1 MQAAFEI
8 PCRNAMVSSRSRL
21 RGAFGAVTLELGD
34 SPEQPRPFHPSQL
47 IVEDSLHVSSCWPTT
62 ITICRLAGL
71 LSLALNPILAIAQ
84 DIAVTGRVTERSSGR
99 PLSGARVS
107 VGPQTDT
114 TNSAGEFRVHA
125 PRSSGTLLVR
135 VTKIGFVPQVRSLGA
150 GTGATLSASF
160 ELERR
165 AMGLD
170 EIVVTGSAG
179 ATEIRSVG
187 HSIAQIRPA
196 DVPEPVAS
204 IDHLLTSRV
213 PGVSVLPSTGMVGT
227 GAKIRLRG
235 SASVALSNQPLV
247 YVDGVRIRSDGY
259 PKNSPQ
265 FGERSRGTN
274 DTPSPLND
282 IDPSDIERIEIVR
295 GPAAATLYGT
305 EAAAGVIQIFT
316 RRGVQGRT
324 VWNSQLASGVSYA
337 RPFGPPNEPYMRLDP
352 WLRNALG
359 VGYSLSAAGGSDLRY
374 YLSSSLSRNEGVL
387 PNDLEKRLTL
397 RANFDVVPLKKLTL
411 AISSAVTNNDLSNT
425 SAGPNAQG
433 LTQNVYRGPS
443 NATGVFTKESLDRI
457 LAWDLT
463 TGIDHALAG
472 VTAVFTPDRSTS
484 HSFTLGHDRANSEI
498 RSLRPYGFVFASQ
511 GILSTERWASA
522 TTTADYLGR
531 FVTESGTLKGSIA
544 WGGQAITTDV
554 SSVSGYGEGF
564 PGPSDPTISSAALTL
579 ASESRLR
586 SVVAGVFSEAT
597 AGWKERWYLTAGLR
611 IDGSSSF
618 GSDLGLQPFPRASLA
633 WIISE
638 QEFWPQRLG
647 TLKLRAA
654 YGEAGRAPGVF
665 DAARTW
671 SAVSHDGKPAY
682 LPLSV
687 GNPLLGPE
695 RSAETEFGFDAESNS
710 GERRAS
716 VTVYRRTT
724 KNALLPV
731 APPPSL
737 GFVDPQ
743 LRNVGTFRTGGAE
756 VALAATWRFRS
767 MSLETGLDISL
778 NRSRALD
785 LGGTADFI
793 LDGVAWISDGRP
805 TPVLIGPLLTNPDEI
820 AEPVIE
826 ENHVFGP
833 NLPTRVVGA
842 NAALHVRGITISAR
856 TEYQGGSYL
865 VNSGSR
871 ALFGQGVHPSC
882 ESAYANLAEGKRE
895 VLTAWERQWCV
906 AATVRRDGLIVPGDF
921 VRLRDLSVTVPLPGT
936 LMRSRRA
943 SFTLAARNYLLF
955 KSSEIEAF
963 EPDMGGRDGMFA
975 PVRAIELT
983 VPTPATISFAVRAT
997 YW

>member
-1 MQAAFEI
+1 M
-8 PCRNAMVSSRSRL
+8 
-21 RGAFGAVTLELGD
+21 
-34 SPEQPRPFHPSQL
+34 
-47 IVEDSLHVSSCWPTT
+47 
-62 ITICRLAGL
+62 
-71 LSLALNPILAIAQ
+71 LNPLPAIGQ
-84 DIAVTGRVTERSSGR
+84 DAAITGRVTERSSGR

-107 VGPQTDT
+107 VGQLTDT
-114 TNSAGEFRVHA
+114 TGIDGEYR
-125 PRSSGTLLVR
+125 VR
-135 VTKIGFVPQVRSLGA
+135 VSGSSTSAVVRVVKIGYVPQERSLASGR
-150 GTGATLSASF
+150 GTALSADF

-170 EIVVTGSAG
+170 EIVITGSAG
-179 ATEIRSVG
+179 ATEVRSVG

-196 DVPEPVAS
+196 DVPEPIAS
-204 IDHLLTSRV
+204 VDHLLTSRV
-213 PGVSVLPSTGMVGT
+213 PGVSVLPSTGMVGS

-282 IDPSDIERIEIVR
+282 IDPSDIERIEVVR

-316 RRGVQGRT
+316 RRGVGGQT
-324 VWNSQLASGVSYA
+324 VWNSQLTSGLSYV
-337 RPFGPPNEPYMRLDP
+337 RPFGPSNEPYMRLDP

-359 VGYSLSAAGGSDLRY
+359 LGYSLSVAGGTDLRY
-374 YLSSSLSRNEGVL
+374 YLSSSWNRNEGVL
-387 PNDLEKRLTL
+387 PNDLEKRLTV
-397 RANFDVVPLKKLTL
+397 RANFDVAPLRKLKL
-411 AISSAVTNNDLSNT
+411 ALSTAVTSNDLSNT

-463 TGIDHALAG
+463 TGIDHAVVG
-472 VTAVFTPDRSTS
+472 VTAVFTPDRFVS
-484 HSFTLGHDRANSEI
+484 HSLTVGHDRATSEI

-531 FVTESGTLKGSIA
+531 FLTGSRSLKGSIA
-544 WGGQAITTDV
+544 WGGQAITSEV

-597 AGWKERWYLTAGLR
+597 AGWRERLYLTAGLR

-618 GSDLGLQPFPRASLA
+618 GSDLGLQPFPRASAA
-633 WIISE
+633 WIVSE
-638 QEFWPQRLG
+638 QGFWPDRLG
-647 TLKLRAA
+647 TLKLRTA

-682 LPLSV
+682 VPLSV

-710 GERRAS
+710 GAKRAS
-716 VTVYRRTT
+716 LTIYRRTT
-724 KNALLPV
+724 RNALLPV

-737 GFVDPQ
+737 GFIDPQ
-743 LRNVGTFRTGGAE
+743 LRNVGTFRTSGAE
-756 VALAATWRFRS
+756 LALASTWGFRG
-767 MSLETGLDISL
+767 MSLETGLDVSL
-778 NRSRALD
+778 NRSRTLD

-793 LDGVAWISDGRP
+793 LDGVAWISENRP
-805 TPVLIGPLLTNPDEI
+805 APVLIGPRLTNSDEI

-842 NAALHVRGITISAR
+842 NAALRVKGITISGRA
-856 TEYQGGSYL
+856 EYQGGSYL

-882 ESAYANLAEGKRE
+882 ESAYANLAEGRRE

-921 VRLRDLSVTVPLPGT
+921 VRLRDVTLTVPLPGA
-936 LMRSRRA
+936 LLRSRRA
-943 SFTLAARNYLLF
+943 SLTLAARNYLLF

>member
-1 MQAAFEI
+1 MCNYIRLILLRPVPDQALHTNEPSLSTRSIAQRSVPLPVVTQVLYALVAGFVTV
-8 PCRNAMVSSRSRL
+8 AVS
-21 RGAFGAVTLELGD
+21 AVTVDAQQAVVRG
-34 SPEQPRPFHPSQL
+34 R
-47 IVEDSLHVSSCWPTT
+47 
-62 ITICRLAGL
+62 ITDQA
-71 LSLALNPILAIAQ
+71 
-84 DIAVTGRVTERSSGR
+84 TGR
-99 PLSGARVS
+99 PLSGARVTA
-107 VGPQTDT
+107 P
-114 TNSAGEFRVHA
+114 SA
-125 PRSSGTLLVR
+125 SDS
-135 VTKIGFVPQVRSLGA
+135 
-150 GTGATLSASF
+150 TGADGQYRLTVDASSSVVIRVIKLGYIPEVRKVELKTGAANSVNF
-160 ELERR
+160 ELAVR
-165 AMGLD
+165 ATGLD
-170 EIVVTGSAG
+170 EIVITGSAG
-179 ATEIRSVG
+179 ATEFRTVG

-196 DVPEPVAS
+196 DIPEPIAS

-213 PGVSVLPSTGMVGT
+213 PGVSVLPSTGMVGS

-235 SASVALSNQPLV
+235 SSSVALSNQPLV

-282 IDPSDIERIEIVR
+282 IDPSDIERIEVVR

-316 RRGVQGRT
+316 RRGAGGLT
-324 VWNSQLASGVSYA
+324 VWNSQLTSGISYV
-337 RPFGPPNEPYMRLDP
+337 RPFGPSNEPYMRLDP

-359 VGYSLSAAGGSDLRY
+359 VSYSLSAAGGDDLRY
-374 YLSSSLSRNEGVL
+374 YLSGTWGHNEGVL
-387 PNDLEKRLTL
+387 PNDLEKRLSL
-397 RANFDVVPLKKLTL
+397 RANFDIVPLRKLKL
-411 AISSAVTNNDLSNT
+411 ALSTAVTNNDLSNT

-443 NATGVFTKESLDRI
+443 NATGTFTKESLDRI

-463 TGIDHALAG
+463 TGIDHAVAG

-484 HSFTLGHDRANSEI
+484 HSFTLGHDRATSEI
-498 RSLRPYGFVFASQ
+498 RSLRPYGFVFALQ
-511 GILSTERWASA
+511 GILSAERWASA

-531 FVTESGTLKGSIA
+531 FETGSGSLKGSIA

-597 AGWKERWYLTAGLR
+597 AGWNERLYLTGGLR

-633 WIISE
+633 WIVSE
-638 QEFWPQRLG
+638 QNFWPQELG

-671 SAVSHDGKPAY
+671 NAVSHDGKPAY

-695 RSAETEFGFDAESNS
+695 RSAETEFGFDAESND
-710 GERRAS
+710 GDKRAS
-716 VTVYRRTT
+716 LTVYRRTT
-724 KNALLPV
+724 RNALLPV
-731 APPPSL
+731 APAPSL
-737 GFVDPQ
+737 GFVNPQ
-743 LRNVGTFRTGGAE
+743 LRNVGTFRTSGAE
-756 VALAATWRFRS
+756 LALATTWQFRS
-767 MSLETGLDISL
+767 MSLSTGLDLSL
-778 NRSRALD
+778 NKSRALD
-785 LGGTADFI
+785 LGGTSDFI
-793 LDGVAWISDGRP
+793 LDGVAWISEGKP

-842 NAALHVRGITISAR
+842 NAALRVKGITISAR
-856 TEYQGGSYL
+856 AEYQGGSYL
-865 VNSGSR
+865 VNSASR
-871 ALFGQGVHPSC
+871 ALFGQGVHPLC
-882 ESAYANLAEGKRE
+882 ESAYTNLAEGKRE
-895 VLTAWERQWCV
+895 VLTAWEREWCV

-921 VRLRDLSVTVPLPGT
+921 LRLRDFSVTVPLPGA

-955 KSSEIEAF
+955 KSSKIESF
-963 EPDMGGRDGMFA
+963 EPDMGGRDGMFS